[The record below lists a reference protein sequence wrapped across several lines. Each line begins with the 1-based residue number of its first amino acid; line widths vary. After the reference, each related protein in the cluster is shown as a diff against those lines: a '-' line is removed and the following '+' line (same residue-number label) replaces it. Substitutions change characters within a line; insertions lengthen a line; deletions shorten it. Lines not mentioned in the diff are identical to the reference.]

1 MGRREKI
8 LGENVPSLVNLLK
21 KAYCDEMRC
30 CIDDYTIAK
39 IIDRIASGVIEILR
53 SFIVRENGN
62 KGNNFRIVISMFCS
76 NLFI

>member
-39 IIDRIASGVIEILR
+39 IRTKIKKCEPLSY
-53 SFIVRENGN
+53 
-62 KGNNFRIVISMFCS
+62 
-76 NLFI
+76 NLDFY